1 MPKLRT
7 DPILRFLIVSLSF
20 YGMSTFEGPMMA
32 IKSVNAL
39 SHYTD
44 WTVGHVHSGALGWVA
59 MITIGSM
66 YYLVPRLFNQKEI
79 HSIKLVNVHF
89 WLHTIGVVFYIVSM
103 WISGVMQGLMWR
115 ATNSDGTLTY
125 SFVESVQASYPFWT
139 GRFIGGVFIV
149 VGMLLMAYN
158 CYQTIRAGRRETAA
172 GNVVQTA

>member
-1 MPKLRT
+1 
-7 DPILRFLIVSLSF
+7 
-20 YGMSTFEGPMMA
+20 
-32 IKSVNAL
+32 
-39 SHYTD
+39 
-44 WTVGHVHSGALGWVA
+44 
-59 MITIGSM
+59 
-66 YYLVPRLFNQKEI
+66 FNQKQI

-115 ATNSDGTLTY
+115 ATNADGTLTY

-139 GRFIGGVFIV
+139 GRFIGGLFIIT
-149 VGMLLMAYN
+149 GMLLMAYN